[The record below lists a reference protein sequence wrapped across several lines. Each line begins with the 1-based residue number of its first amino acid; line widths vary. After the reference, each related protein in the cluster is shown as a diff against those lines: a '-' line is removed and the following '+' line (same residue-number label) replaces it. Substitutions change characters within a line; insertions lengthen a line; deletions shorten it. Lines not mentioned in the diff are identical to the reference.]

1 MNTAQKLRKNPLNG
15 MCQKHTSDMS
25 HPLQLRDLK
34 VFLHSVHIVGETM
47 PLYSACHVNWKSDI
61 LPLCAHAQSQ
71 VKQLAMSVSPSV
83 SRVQAVSVN
92 KNIAQTVTLQLIHTT
107 LTF

>member
-1 MNTAQKLRKNPLNG
+1 
-15 MCQKHTSDMS
+15 
-25 HPLQLRDLK
+25 
-34 VFLHSVHIVGETM
+34 M
-47 PLYSACHVNWKSDI
+47 PLYSACHVNWKSDKNI
-61 LPLCAHAQSQ
+61 FLPLCAHAQSQ

-107 LTF
+107 LTM